1 MTAILRLPSGER
13 PMPTTEQATPLAFHF
28 ADDGETPNNP
38 ALPLLV
44 YRGVFARDVPDPAVP
59 FEEAFASHGWG
70 RSWRNG
76 IFDFLHFHTRAH
88 EVLGIAR
95 GRARVQFGG
104 VRGQELDVEAGDV
117 VVLPAGTGHRRVS
130 ASADLLVV
138 GAYPD
143 NSGLDQ
149 KRPGQI
155 DHARAV
161 AAIAAVPL
169 PLQDPVY
176 GTGGPLVAIWS
187 S

>member
-1 MTAILRLPSGER
+1 
-13 PMPTTEQATPLAFHF
+13 MPDQAAPQAYHF

-44 YRGVFARDVPDPAVP
+44 YRGAVARAAADPAAA
-59 FEEAFASHGWG
+59 FEEAFARHGWR

-76 IFDFLHFHTRAH
+76 IHDFLHFHTRTH

-95 GRARVQFGG
+95 GRARVEFGG
-104 VRGQELDVEAGDV
+104 GKGRELDVAAGDV
-117 VVLPAGTGHRRVS
+117 VVLPAGTGHRCLS

-143 NSGLDQ
+143 NSGFDQ

-155 DHARAV
+155 DHASAV
-161 AAIAAVPL
+161 AAIAAVAVPRE
-169 PLQDPVY
+169 DPVY
-176 GTGGPLVAIWS
+176 GSDGPLKKMWS
-187 S
+187 QPTRD

>member
-1 MTAILRLPSGER
+1 MQKTK
-13 PMPTTEQATPLAFHF
+13 QATPLAFHF

-38 ALPLLV
+38 VLPLLV
-44 YRGVFARDVPDPAVP
+44 YRGVLTRDAADPAAL
-59 FEEAFASHGWG
+59 FEKAFDSHGWG

-95 GRARVQFGG
+95 GRACVQFGG
-104 VRGQELDVEAGDV
+104 ARGQELDVEAGDV
-117 VVLPAGTGHRRVS
+117 VVLPAGTGHRRMS

-176 GTGGPLVAIWS
+176 GADGQLMARWS

>member
-1 MTAILRLPSGER
+1 
-13 PMPTTEQATPLAFHF
+13 MPDRAAPQAYHF

-44 YRGVFARDVPDPAVP
+44 YRGAFDVARARDPATP
-59 FEEAFASHGWG
+59 FEEAFARHGWG

-76 IFDFLHFHTRAH
+76 IYDFLHFHTRTH

-95 GRARVQFGG
+95 GRARVEFGG
-104 VRGQELDVEAGDV
+104 GKGRELDVEAGDV
-117 VVLPAGTGHRRVS
+117 VVLPAGTGHRCVS

-143 NSGLDQ
+143 NAGFDQ

-155 DHARAV
+155 DHAAAV
-161 AAIAAVPL
+161 AAIAAVAAPRE
-169 PLQDPVY
+169 DPVH
-176 GTGGPLVAIWS
+176 GSDGPLKKMWS
-187 S
+187 R

>member
-1 MTAILRLPSGER
+1 MEKSKP
-13 PMPTTEQATPLAFHF
+13 ATPQACHF

-44 YRGVFARDVPDPAVP
+44 YRGVVARDAADPAAL
-59 FEEAFASHGWG
+59 FEKAFTRHGWG

-76 IFDFLHFHTRAH
+76 IFDFLHFHTTAH

-104 VRGQELDVEAGDV
+104 ARGQELEVEAGDV
-117 VVLPAGTGHRRVS
+117 VVLPAGTGHRRLS

-176 GTGGPLVAIWS
+176 GADGPLMTMWQS
-187 S
+187 

>member
-1 MTAILRLPSGER
+1 
-13 PMPTTEQATPLAFHF
+13 MPTTEQTIPLACRF

-38 ALPLLV
+38 LLPLLV
-44 YRGVFARDVPDPAVP
+44 YRSAFDVVAVRDPAAP
-59 FEEAFASHGWG
+59 FEEAFAAHGWG

-76 IFDFLHFHTRAH
+76 IHSFLHFHTRAH

-104 VRGQELDVEAGDV
+104 ARGQEFDVDAGDV

-130 ASADLLVV
+130 ASANLLVV

-143 NSGLDQ
+143 NSGFDQ
-149 KRPGQI
+149 QQPGEVE
-155 DHARAV
+155 HARAV

-169 PLQDPVY
+169 PRQDPVY
-176 GTGGPLVAIWS
+176 GADGPLTAIWS
-187 S
+187 RPTSG

>member
-1 MTAILRLPSGER
+1 M
-13 PMPTTEQATPLAFHF
+13 PMPMPMMGRATPQACRF

-44 YRGVFARDVPDPAVP
+44 YRRAFDLAGARDPALP
-59 FEEAFASHGWG
+59 FEEAFAAHGWG

-76 IFDFLHFHTRAH
+76 IYDFLHFHTRTH
-88 EVLGIAR
+88 EVLGIAC

-104 VRGQELDVEAGDV
+104 ANGQELDVEAGDV

-143 NSGLDQ
+143 NSGFDQ

-169 PLQDPVY
+169 PRQDPVY
-176 GTGGPLVAIWS
+176 GADGPLMTMWLS
-187 S
+187 

>member
-1 MTAILRLPSGER
+1 M
-13 PMPTTEQATPLAFHF
+13 PMPMRMMEQVPPQACRF

-44 YRGVFARDVPDPAVP
+44 YRRAFDVAAVRDPALP
-59 FEEAFASHGWG
+59 FEKAFAAHGWG

-76 IFDFLHFHTRAH
+76 IHDFLHFHTRTH
-88 EVLGIAR
+88 EVLGIAC
-95 GRARVQFGG
+95 GHARVQFGG
-104 VRGQELDVEAGDV
+104 AHGQELDVEAGDV
-117 VVLPAGTGHRRVS
+117 VVLPAGTGHRRMS

-155 DHARAV
+155 DHAQAV

-169 PLQDPVY
+169 PRQDPVY
-176 GTGGPLVAIWS
+176 GTDGPLTKIWS
-187 S
+187 QPVSG

>member
-1 MTAILRLPSGER
+1 M
-13 PMPTTEQATPLAFHF
+13 PMTEQATPLAFHF

-44 YRGVFARDVPDPAVP
+44 YRGVVARDSADPAALL
-59 FEEAFASHGWG
+59 EESFASHGW
-70 RSWRNG
+70 RHSWRNG
-76 IFDFLHFHTRAH
+76 VYDFLHFHTRTH

-104 VRGQELDVEAGDV
+104 AKGCEFDVDAGDV
-117 VVLPAGTGHRRVS
+117 VVLPAGTGHRCVS

-143 NSGLDQ
+143 NSGFDQ

-155 DHARAV
+155 DHARAI

-169 PLQDPVY
+169 PREDPVY
-176 GTGGPLVAIWS
+176 GADGPLKTMWLQPKRA
-187 S
+187 

>member
-1 MTAILRLPSGER
+1 M
-13 PMPTTEQATPLAFHF
+13 PMPMRGQTTPQACRF

-44 YRGVFARDVPDPAVP
+44 YRHVFDVAAARDPATP
-59 FEEAFASHGWG
+59 FEEAFAAHGWG

-76 IFDFLHFHTRAH
+76 IHDFLHFHTRTH

-104 VRGQELDVEAGDV
+104 ARGQELDVEAGDV
-117 VVLPAGTGHRRVS
+117 VVLPAGTGHRSVS

-143 NSGLDQ
+143 NAGFDQ
-149 KRPGQI
+149 RRPGEI
-155 DHARAV
+155 DHASAV
-161 AAIAAVPL
+161 AAVATVPL
-169 PLQDPVY
+169 PMHDPVY
-176 GTGGPLVAIWS
+176 GADGPLGRMWS
-187 S
+187 PPVPG

>member
-1 MTAILRLPSGER
+1 MTDQTAPQ
-13 PMPTTEQATPLAFHF
+13 TYHF

-38 ALPLLV
+38 ALSLLV
-44 YRGVFARDVPDPAVP
+44 YRRVLAREAADPAAQ
-59 FEEAFASHGWG
+59 FEQAFASHGWG
-70 RSWRNG
+70 RSWRDG

-104 VRGQELDVEAGDV
+104 ANGQELDVEAGDV

-176 GTGGPLVAIWS
+176 GADGPLMTMWS

>member
-1 MTAILRLPSGER
+1 MQKTN
-13 PMPTTEQATPLAFHF
+13 QATPRAFHF

-44 YRGVFARDVPDPAVP
+44 YRGVLARDAADPAAL
-59 FEEAFASHGWG
+59 FEEAFAAHGWG

-76 IFDFLHFHTRAH
+76 IYDFLHFHTRTH
-88 EVLGIAR
+88 EVLGIAC

-104 VRGQELDVEAGDV
+104 ARGQELDVEAGDV

-130 ASADLLVV
+130 ASPDLLVV

-143 NSGLDQ
+143 NSGFDQ
-149 KRPGQI
+149 KRPGQV
-155 DHARAV
+155 DHASAV

-169 PLQDPVY
+169 PDKDPVY
-176 GTGGPLVAIWS
+176 GSDGPLTAMWS

>member
-1 MTAILRLPSGER
+1 MTERAI
-13 PMPTTEQATPLAFHF
+13 PLAFHF

-44 YRGVFARDVPDPAVP
+44 YRGAFARDAADPAAP
-59 FEEAFASHGWG
+59 FEQTFARHGWG

-76 IFDFLHFHTRAH
+76 IYDFLHFHTRTH
-88 EVLGIAR
+88 EVLGIAC

-104 VRGQELDVEAGDV
+104 GRGRELDVEAGDV

-143 NSGLDQ
+143 NSGFDQ

-155 DHARAV
+155 DHASAV
-161 AAIAAVPL
+161 AAVAAVAVPRE
-169 PLQDPVY
+169 DPVY
-176 GTGGPLVAIWS
+176 GADGPLKMMWS
-187 S
+187 PSTGD

>member
-1 MTAILRLPSGER
+1 MQKTK
-13 PMPTTEQATPLAFHF
+13 QATPQAFHF

-44 YRGVFARDVPDPAVP
+44 YRGVFARDAADPAVP
-59 FEEAFASHGWG
+59 FEKAFAAHGWG

-88 EVLGIAR
+88 EVLGIAC

-104 VRGQELDVEAGDV
+104 ARGQELDVEAGDV

-149 KRPGQI
+149 KRPGEI

-169 PLQDPVY
+169 PPQDPVY
-176 GTGGPLVAIWS
+176 GAGGPLMTMWPS
-187 S
+187 